1 MAIDAPSSEGDTVR
15 SPSDRRQPG
24 RKSLR
29 GISVTGH
36 DPAGSG
42 NLLIRSPRWAGRRQ
56 PPAPR
61 GRVACKALGEEAIVG
76 TSHTRSEA
84 TNVNPAS
91 QPQTSHPRYSQEAV
105 VVGAA
110 VAAGDASVELDDP
123 VDAPMSCQG
132 VLGALWAAALS
143 WR

>member
-15 SPSDRRQPG
+15 SPSDRRRPG

-29 GISVTGH
+29 GTSVTGH

-42 NLLIRSPRWAGRRQ
+42 NLLIRSPRWAGRRR

-61 GRVACKALGEEAIVG
+61 GRVACKALGEEAIAG

-84 TNVNPAS
+84 TDANPAS
-91 QPQTSHPRYSQEAV
+91 QPQTSHPRYSQQS
-105 VVGAA
+105 VVGGVA
-110 VAAGDASVELDDP
+110 VAAGDASVEFDDQLMASVP
-123 VDAPMSCQG
+123 PLETPSVSK
-132 VLGALWAAALS
+132 
-143 WR
+143 